1 MNLPV
6 GANGEDISTAK
17 PGAPPRIKRAK
28 EELTVTVRG
37 LPDGTLFNII
47 FFESE
52 VIAFSPKL
60 VRMSK
65 GMRRKALRF
74 ISDQFALRAT
84 ALYPALELA
93 FKDPLVDTIYLL
105 SDGAPTVGEITD
117 ISEVR
122 QEVKRWNSARH
133 VRIHGVAVGQ
143 DSVLLQW
150 LTKDTGGRYQ
160 RVD

>member
-1 MNLPV
+1 
-6 GANGEDISTAK
+6 
-17 PGAPPRIKRAK
+17 
-28 EELTVTVRG
+28 

-52 VIAFSPKL
+52 VTAFSKKL
-60 VRMSK
+60 VRMSR
-65 GMRRKALRF
+65 GMRAKALRF
-74 ISDQFALRAT
+74 VSDQFALRAT
-84 ALYPALELA
+84 ALYPALKLA
-93 FKDPLVDTIYLL
+93 FEDPLVDTIYLL

-122 QEVKRWNSARH
+122 EEVKRWNAARH

-143 DSVLLQW
+143 DSTLLQW
-150 LTKDTGGRYQ
+150 LTKDTGGRYL